1 MQDYPHHYEVSADAR
16 AEGPVSVKS
25 DGLDPLAT
33 TSPPQ
38 FGGPEGYWSPESML
52 VASVANCFIL
62 TFRAIARASRLE
74 WNSLKCSCEGILDRV
89 DGKTRFT
96 EYHLKATLHLPAG
109 SNEVKAHK
117 ILEKANSNCLVTN
130 SLNGTEYVDA
140 LIVVAD
146 T

>member
-1 MQDYPHHYEVSADAR
+1 MQDYPHHYVVSADAR
-16 AEGPVSVKS
+16 AEGPVGVKGE
-25 DGLDPLAT
+25 GLETLAT

-38 FGGPEGYWSPESML
+38 FGGPEGYWSPETML

-74 WNSLKCSCEGILDRV
+74 WNSLECSCEGILDRV
-89 DGKTRFT
+89 DRKTRFT
-96 EYHLKATLHLPAG
+96 EYHLKATLHLPPG

-146 T
+146 P